1 MTVTQTQEA
10 LDSYVQRLIE
20 KLKQS
25 NPSLNED
32 RVRRI
37 VQLNYPDFRTI
48 ANHLE
53 FELL

>member
-10 LDSYVQRLIE
+10 LDSYVHRLIE
-20 KLKQS
+20 KLRQTS
-25 NPSLNED
+25 SSVNED
-32 RVRRI
+32 RVKRI